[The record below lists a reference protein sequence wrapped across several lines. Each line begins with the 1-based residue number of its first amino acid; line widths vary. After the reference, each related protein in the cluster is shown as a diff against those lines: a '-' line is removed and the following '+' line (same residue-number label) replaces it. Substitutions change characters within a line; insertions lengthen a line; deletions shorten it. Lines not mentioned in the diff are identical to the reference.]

1 MIINLKQLNLAD
13 SDNIKLDKINYNFDQ
28 LVANGGGPQGPTGS
42 KGDTG
47 AQGVT
52 GARGFQGF
60 QGPIGVQGLPGINTS
75 AYWKNIQGIPGSLSA
90 DTIVPIHNPT
100 TTPPTPSMDY
110 PPVVSVGFVS
120 TDTQYNTAQPLG
132 GGTVPYQWI
141 INRKDHFASN
151 LRFTSSD
158 VLNNYV
164 DFRIENDA
172 PNSVNRF
179 IMKFGTPTGSSFIW
193 YAQNHIFKSNITG
206 NSLLTISDSSIEYNV
221 NTEFNRPVTVKEQ
234 LIIGNSGAATDK
246 IAVSADSSGKITFK
260 SIKELG
266 GVVPYG
272 TIISILPSIFSD
284 NSKFITGESITLASP
299 TDLLKI
305 RVGSGLGDYEGWYVC
320 NGKTWKGTIDHIVPD
335 LNSFS
340 YTIGDN
346 TNSIDPNSQGS
357 ASVTNPETHIMGGAD
372 LSMTATNVAPGVYG
386 VGSTR
391 ATTSVSIDTTSG
403 GSTYKIKRL
412 PQIIYLGEGG
422 CYWQDSGSGQAPA
435 TSLNFQIT
443 DANTGANKLSPN
455 PTSLGSATYTQGGS
469 YIHTQT
475 LTAPAGYYWSA
486 SPVIGKPS
494 YIDGVT
500 VTMGGGTYPT
510 TITLDISVDT
520 QPAAGNTANLTIDT
534 SSLIVAYP
542 NSTVKYAHPS
552 WYSSIDAVTNGT
564 VHQVYDL
571 GTDPNSAGTLTYTGS
586 VTALT
591 GTVRYIKYRLK
602 ADDYFYKFIS
612 PSTSNVTMG
621 IVSPTNTNI
630 TVHSVTANSDFYV
643 DLIIKD
649 NNFGSTNP
657 GGSTDQML
665 YISASATSYTDAV
678 NSTGSGMPSNSLNYS
693 TSGSSNLAISLF
705 GLVRL
710 RPGAGTV
717 KLRFRAISYNYI
729 SGGTAQCSNNGV
741 TSTVNFP
748 YITTTGNVT
757 NIANPSSWTAVDNT
771 TLTFSG
777 NPTINTGAGG
787 TFGSA
792 ALDVQYSSDG
802 EVTWR
807 QLGA

>member
-1 MIINLKQLNLAD
+1 MIINLKQVNLAD

-60 QGPIGVQGLPGINTS
+60 QGIQGEKGLPGINTS

-100 TTPPTPSMDY
+100 TTPPSPAMDY

-120 TDTQYNTAQPLG
+120 TDNQYNTAQPLG

-179 IMKFGTPTGSSFIW
+179 IMKFGTPASSSFIW
-193 YAQNHIFKSNITG
+193 YAQNHKFKSNVTG
-206 NSLLTISDSSIEYNV
+206 NLLMDISDSSIEYNV
-221 NTEFNRPVTVKEQ
+221 DTEFNRPVTVKEQ

-284 NSKFITGESITLASP
+284 SSKFITSESVTLASP

-305 RVGSGLGDYEGWYVC
+305 KVGSGLGDYEGWYVC

-340 YTIGDN
+340 YNIGDN
-346 TNSIDPNSQGS
+346 INSIDLNSQGS
-357 ASVTNPETHIMGGAD
+357 AVVTNNETHIMGGAD

-386 VGSTR
+386 VGSTI
-391 ATTSVSIDTTSG
+391 TTTPHVSIDTTSG

-422 CYWQDSGSGQAPA
+422 CYWQDAGTGQAPVTTNTYFVDDLNNTATGSLTASTPRSNQQGSSDSFTIRVYSASGYYFNSLPGGGAFTA
-435 TSLNFQIT
+435 TSN
-443 DANTGANKLSPN
+443 
-455 PTSLGSATYTQGGS
+455 
-469 YIHTQT
+469 
-475 LTAPAGYYWSA
+475 GYSIV
-486 SPVIGKPS
+486 SVS
-494 YIDGVT
+494 S
-500 VTMGGGTYPT
+500 GGGTYPT
-510 TITLDISVDT
+510 FVELTITAT
-520 QPAAGNTANLTIDT
+520 QGANNTDRYFTWN
-534 SSLIVAYP
+534 SSAFVAQIP
-542 NSTVKYAHPS
+542 
-552 WYSSIDAVTNGT
+552 
-564 VHQVYDL
+564 QF
-571 GTDPNSAGTLTYTGS
+571 TL
-586 VTALT
+586 ALLSFT
-591 GTVRYIKYRLK
+591 L
-602 ADDYFYKFIS
+602 
-612 PSTSNVTMG
+612 PSNVTVTAPQNP
-621 IVSPTNTNI
+621 ITYNTAGYTFNL
-630 TVHSVTANSDFYV
+630 VVTANSGYIFNNVNTLSFTAGATPSGSTFTINSSTYTGIAAGHPLDTQQITLNVTLTGVPYGSSTV
-643 DLIIKD
+643 YYGLQGNPISVAPKVNSDASKYLGPNQNANPMSWESNSVYDELSIINQTGSTKYIYLSV
-649 NNFGSTNP
+649 NNFTTGGSSGLAFVGADWSGLSAGTASQSGGVVSSSTYITLAHGQTVTDFIDISSVGDYYYEVYLSWSNFP
-657 GGSTDQML
+657 GGTQ
-665 YISASATSYTDAV
+665 YIV
-678 NSTGSGMPSNSLNYS
+678 GH
-693 TSGSSNLAISLF
+693 
-705 GLVRL
+705 V
-710 RPGAGTV
+710 
-717 KLRFRAISYNYI
+717 
-729 SGGTAQCSNNGV
+729 
-741 TSTVNFP
+741 
-748 YITTTGNVT
+748 
-757 NIANPSSWTAVDNT
+757 
-771 TLTFSG
+771 
-777 NPTINTGAGG
+777 
-787 TFGSA
+787 
-792 ALDVQYSSDG
+792 
-802 EVTWR
+802 
-807 QLGA
+807 

>member
-1 MIINLKQLNLAD
+1 MIINLKQVNLAD

-52 GARGFQGF
+52 GTRGFQGF
-60 QGPIGVQGLPGINTS
+60 QGSIGVQGTPGANTS

-90 DTIVPIHNPT
+90 DTIVPIHNPVGS
-100 TTPPTPSMDY
+100 PVLDY

-120 TDTQYNTAQPLG
+120 TDSQYNVAQPLSG
-132 GGTVPYQWI
+132 GAVPYQWI
-141 INRKDHFASN
+141 INRKNHFASN

-158 VLNNYV
+158 VTNNYV
-164 DFRIENDA
+164 DFKIENDIL
-172 PNSVNRF
+172 NSVNKF
-179 IMKFGTPTGSSFIW
+179 TMKFGNPVGSSFIW
-193 YAQNHIFKSNITG
+193 WAQNHIFKSNITG
-206 NSLLTISDSSIEYNV
+206 NALLTISDSSIEYNV

-234 LIIGNSGAATDK
+234 LIIGNSNAAANK
-246 IAVSADSSGKITFK
+246 IAVAADSSGKVTFK

-284 NSKFITGESITLASP
+284 SSKFITGESVTLANSN
-299 TDLLKI
+299 DLLKI
-305 RVGSGLGDYEGWYVC
+305 KVGSGLGDYEGWYVC

-357 ASVTNPETHIMGGAD
+357 VTITNNETHIIGGAD
-372 LSMTATNVAPGVYG
+372 LSMTATNVATGVYG

-391 ATTSVSIDTTSG
+391 ATSNVSIDTTSG
-403 GSTYKIKRL
+403 GTTYKIKRL

-422 CYWQDSGSGQAPA
+422 CYWQDGGANQAPA
-435 TSLNFQIT
+435 TSLSFQIT
-443 DANTGANKLSPN
+443 DSNTGANKLSPN
-455 PTSLGSATYTQGGS
+455 PTSLGSATYSQGGS

-486 SPVIGKPS
+486 SPVIGYPS

-500 VTMGGGTYPT
+500 VAMGGGTYPT
-510 TITLDISVDT
+510 TLTLNISVDS
-520 QPAAGNTANLTIDT
+520 QPAAGNTANLTVNTAGNIT
-534 SSLIVAYP
+534 AYP

-552 WYSSIDAVTNGT
+552 WYSSIDAITNGT
-564 VHQVYDL
+564 VYQVYDL

-602 ADDYFYKFIS
+602 ADDYFYKFVS

-621 IVSPTNTNI
+621 IVSPVNINI
-630 TVHSVTANSDFYV
+630 TVHSLTVISDFYV

-665 YISASATSYTDAV
+665 YINATATAFTDAV
-678 NSTGSGMPSNSLNYS
+678 NSAGGGMPDYSLNKVATGS
-693 TSGSSNLAISLF
+693 TSPLSISMF

-710 RPGAGTV
+710 RPGVGTV
-717 KLRFRAISYNYI
+717 KIRFRTISYNCI
-729 SGGTAQCSNNGV
+729 GGGNAQCSHNGV
-741 TSTVNFP
+741 TATGSFAA
-748 YITTTGNVT
+748 ITSTGNQT
-757 NIANPSSWTAVDNT
+757 TIAYPYSWTAMDNS

-777 NPTINTGAGG
+777 SPTINSGSGCSSG
-787 TFGSA
+787 TA
-792 ALDVQYSSDG
+792 ALEVQYSSDN
-802 EVTWR
+802 EATWR
-807 QLGA
+807 SFGA